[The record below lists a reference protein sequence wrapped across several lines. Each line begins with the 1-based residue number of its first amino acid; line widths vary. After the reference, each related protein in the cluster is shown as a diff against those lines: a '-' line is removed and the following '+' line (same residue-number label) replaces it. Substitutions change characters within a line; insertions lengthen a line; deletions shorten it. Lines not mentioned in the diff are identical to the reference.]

1 MTSYKVMV
9 KDVIKQA
16 DVLLEII
23 DARFPEE
30 TRNHEVERDVARSK
44 KPLIIVIN
52 KCDLVSREVLEETK
66 SRLSKIAPT
75 IFVSCKDG
83 FGKTMLRQ
91 MILITANI
99 KGRDIQVGTLGY
111 PNTGKSS
118 VINAVSGR
126 HSAPTSPISGHT
138 KGVQIVKA
146 GSRIRFIDTPGV
158 IPFGENDQYI
168 QGILGVKSAS
178 HLEDPIGVALKIIEK
193 MCTLNKTTLES
204 FYKITIEG
212 KDPYDALMLIGK
224 QCNFLQKKGEV
235 DESRAAMKIIDDW
248 QKGALMNGSP

>member
-23 DARFPEE
+23 DARFPDE
-30 TRNHEVERDVARSK
+30 TRNREVERDVARAK
-44 KPLIIVIN
+44 KQLIIVIN
-52 KCDLVSREVLEETK
+52 KCDLVSRDKLEETK

-75 IFVSCKDG
+75 VFVSSKDG

-91 MILITANI
+91 MILINASI
-99 KGRDIQVGTLGY
+99 KGRDILVGTLGY

-118 VINAVSGR
+118 IINAVSGR

-138 KGVQIVKA
+138 KGVQIVNA
-146 GSRIRFIDTPGV
+146 GSRIKFIDTPGV

-168 QGILGVKSAS
+168 QGLLGMKSAS

-193 MCTLNKTTLES
+193 MCAEDKTSLES
-204 FYKITIEG
+204 FYKVTVAG
-212 KDPYDALMLIGK
+212 TDPYDALTLIGK

-235 DESRAAMKIIDDW
+235 DESRTAMKIIDDW
-248 QKGALMNGSP
+248 QKGALICGSP